1 MEVEVKRIIMY
12 LALIIVVLWILR
24 WAGLDLMQ
32 LLVIGFLMMVVRFIA
47 FLLKWVA

>member
-1 MEVEVKRIIMY
+1 MEVKRIIMY

-32 LLVIGFLMMVVRFIA
+32 LLVIGFLMMIVRFLA
-47 FLLKWVA
+47 WLLRAVI

>member
-1 MEVEVKRIIMY
+1 MEVDVKRIIMY
-12 LALIIVVLWILR
+12 LALAIVVLWILR

>member
-32 LLVIGFLMMVVRFIA
+32 LLVIGFLMMIVRFLA
-47 FLLKWVA
+47 WLLRAVI

>member
-1 MEVEVKRIIMY
+1 MRIKTIIMY
-12 LALIIVVLWILR
+12 LVLIIVVLWILR

-32 LLVIGFLMMVVRFIA
+32 LLVIGFLMMIVRFIA

>member
-1 MEVEVKRIIMY
+1 MEIKTIIMY
-12 LALIIVVLWILR
+12 SALIIVVLWILR

-47 FLLKWVA
+47 FLLKWIA

>member
-1 MEVEVKRIIMY
+1 MEIKTIIMY

-32 LLVIGFLMMVVRFIA
+32 LLVIGFLMMIVRFIA
-47 FLLKWVA
+47 FLLKWIA

>member
-1 MEVEVKRIIMY
+1 MEIKTIIMY

-32 LLVIGFLMMVVRFIA
+32 LLVIGFLMMIVRFIA

>member
-1 MEVEVKRIIMY
+1 MEIKTVIMY
-12 LALIIVVLWILR
+12 LALVIVVLWILR

-32 LLVIGFLMMVVRFIA
+32 LLIIGFLMMIVRFIA

>member
-1 MEVEVKRIIMY
+1 MEIKTVIMY

>member
-1 MEVEVKRIIMY
+1 MEIKTIIMY

-32 LLVIGFLMMVVRFIA
+32 LLIIGFLMMIVRFIA

>member
-1 MEVEVKRIIMY
+1 MEIKTIIMY

>member
-1 MEVEVKRIIMY
+1 MEIKTIIMY

-24 WAGLDLMQ
+24 WVGLDLMQ

-47 FLLKWVA
+47 FLLKWIA

>member
-1 MEVEVKRIIMY
+1 MEIKTVIMY
-12 LALIIVVLWILR
+12 LALVIVVLWILR

-32 LLVIGFLMMVVRFIA
+32 LLVIGFLMMIVRFIA

>member
-1 MEVEVKRIIMY
+1 MEIKTIIMY

-32 LLVIGFLMMVVRFIA
+32 LLVIGFLMMVVKFIA
-47 FLLKWVA
+47 FLLKWIA

>member
-1 MEVEVKRIIMY
+1 MEVKRIIMY

-24 WAGLDLMQ
+24 WTGLDLMQ
-32 LLVIGFLMMVVRFIA
+32 LLVIGFLMMIVRFIA